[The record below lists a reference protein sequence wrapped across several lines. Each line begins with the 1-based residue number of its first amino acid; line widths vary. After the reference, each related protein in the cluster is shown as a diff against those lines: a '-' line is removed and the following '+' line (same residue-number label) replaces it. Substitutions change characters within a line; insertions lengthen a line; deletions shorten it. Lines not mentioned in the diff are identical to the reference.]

1 MSILGMVGR
10 QLDLF
15 RKRRRRKPGRKPGKL
30 RAVPHR
36 LRPRFARR
44 MPVHVTL
51 RVRAHVY
58 NLRARRCFRPLARAF
73 RGGRDQ
79 FGFALNE
86 FSVQGNHLHF
96 IVEADDHLALAKGM
110 QGLSIRMAKALNR
123 VMARSGTVF
132 AQRYHSRILR
142 TVREV
147 RNALR
152 SVLHN
157 LQRHAAEWGRPLAPT
172 WRDPLSSSVDG
183 HDATAPPQTW
193 LLKSVRVGEM

>member
-1 MSILGMVGR
+1 MSR

-15 RKRRRRKPGRKPGKL
+15 RKHRRRKPRRKPGRL
-30 RAVPHR
+30 RSEPHR

-51 RVRAHVY
+51 RVRPHVY
-58 NLRARRCFRPLARAF
+58 NLRAKRCFRPLSRAF

-79 FGFALNE
+79 FGFTLNE

-96 IVEADDHLALAKGM
+96 IVEADDHVALAKGM
-110 QGLSIRMAKALNR
+110 QGLAIRMAKALNR
-123 VMARSGTVF
+123 LMRRAGAVF
-132 AQRYHSRILR
+132 SERYHAHILR

-152 SVLHN
+152 YVVHN
-157 LQRHAAEWGRPLAPT
+157 LQQHATEWGRPLASS
-172 WRDPLSSSVDG
+172 WRDPLSSSVVG
-183 HDATAPPQTW
+183 HDPTAPPHTW
-193 LLKSVRVGEM
+193 LLRSVRAGET

>member
-1 MSILGMVGR
+1 MLRVMRR

-51 RVRAHVY
+51 RVRPHVY
-58 NLRARRCFRPLARAF
+58 NLRARRCFRPLSRAF

-79 FGFALNE
+79 FGFTLNE

-96 IVEADDHLALAKGM
+96 IVEADDHIALAKGM
-110 QGLSIRMAKALNR
+110 QGLAIRMAKALNR
-123 VMARSGTVF
+123 VMGRSGTVF
-132 AQRYHSRILR
+132 AQRYHSHILR
-142 TVREV
+142 TVTEV

-152 SVLHN
+152 YVLHN
-157 LQRHAAEWGRPLAPT
+157 LQQHATEWGRPIAPS
-172 WRDPLSSSVDG
+172 WLDPLSSSAAG
-183 HDATAPPQTW
+183 HDATAPPHTW
-193 LLKSVRVGEM
+193 LLKSVRAAES